1 MRIRYSAAGILFVL
15 VLALGL
21 VASAQTP
28 ENSSPPPT
36 SPQTTTPNPNAAPDQ
51 PQAPPQSAQPA
62 QPGSQSQG
70 TPQAGSA
77 APSGQ
82 QAAQPRTPGDELN
95 LTEAQKQQLRPIIDK
110 EVKEIEAVRDDPS
123 MSTDQKRTK
132 VEQIRQNYFPQ
143 IQAILT
149 PEQRQKL
156 EEMRK
161 EKQQQQQA
169 SPQGTNPQGTNPQG
183 SNPPSPPP
191 R

>member
-1 MRIRYSAAGILFVL
+1 MRNRYSAAGLVFAL

-21 VASAQTP
+21 MATAQTP
-28 ENSSPPPT
+28 QSSSPPPS

-62 QPGSQSQG
+62 EPGSQSQG
-70 TPQAGSA
+70 TPQSGSA

-82 QAAQPRTPGDELN
+82 QGAQGVQPHTPADELN
-95 LTEAQKQQLRPIIDK
+95 LSDAQKQQLRPIIDK
-110 EVKEIEAVRDDPS
+110 EIKEIEAVRDDPS

-169 SPQGTNPQGTNPQG
+169 NPQG
-183 SNPPSPPP
+183 SNPQGTTPPSQPP